1 MKKPDTQQSQTTKN
15 VSSRTMAPLSVP
27 LEKHLKTYAMTAAAA
42 GVGLLSTALPADAQV
57 VYTPA
62 HIKITD
68 GDLFL
73 DLNCGPRVNFW
84 LADRFEVS
92 SYGGVVRELTLN
104 GGINASVIEDSHGP
118 AALPPGSVVGSSRT
132 FTNVHQ
138 NERIMAQAFQLP
150 YYNTGVSGNWANV
163 KQAYLGLKFDIKGQ
177 VHYGWAEFNANA
189 ALGNHNQLLADATLL
204 GYAYEAT
211 PNQSIKTGQK
221 SGAASNAS
229 TPGAP
234 APQPG
239 TLQALARGA
248 ASQGGCPDYEPHG
261 AARPRRPKTP

>member
-1 MKKPDTQQSQTTKN
+1 MTKPDMQQSQTTGES
-15 VSSRTMAPLSVP
+15 VPSRTMAPLSSP
-27 LEKHLKTYAMTAAAA
+27 LEKHLKTYAITAAAA
-42 GVGLLSTALPADAQV
+42 GVGLLSPALPADAQV

-73 DLNCGPRVNFW
+73 DFNCGPRVNFW
-84 LADRFEVS
+84 IADNIEFS
-92 SYGGVVRELTLN
+92 NYGAAVRELALN

-118 AALPPGSVVGSSRT
+118 TALPPGSVVGSSRA

-138 NERIMAQAFQLP
+138 NERIMAEAYRLV
-150 YYNTGVSGNWANV
+150 YYSTGVSGNWANV
-163 KQAYLGLKFDIKGQ
+163 KQAYLGLKFDIQGQ
-177 VHYGWAEFNANA
+177 IHYGWAEFSVNASVQHGQVLVDA
-189 ALGNHNQLLADATLL
+189 ALL

-221 SGAASNAS
+221 SGMGGNAS
-229 TPGAP
+229 TPGVP
-234 APQPG
+234 APQPS

-261 AARPRRPKTP
+261 AARHRRPKTP